1 MIPPVVPQYEPEH
14 VKAMNTHDILQ
25 RQQPPTP
32 GTWIAGIVLVI
43 AAIAWIAL
51 VVVRLR
57 G

>member
-1 MIPPVVPQYEPEH
+1 MTPPVAPQYEPDH

-25 RQQPPTP
+25 RQQPPTL
-32 GTWIAGIVLVI
+32 GTWIVGIVLVI
-43 AAIAWIAL
+43 SAIAWIAL